1 MDQHETRTRA
11 DQHKFLPQLACIK
24 PTLLFVEYY
33 PVFGQFFENEFKNK
47 FVELVEANPL
57 MYNIIKHLR

>member
-33 PVFGQFFENEFKNK
+33 PVFGQFFENEFENVCRACRGKS
-47 FVELVEANPL
+47 
-57 MYNIIKHLR
+57 IDG